1 MIQPHSSKNS
11 SFSRLLAFRI
21 LVVLAYQVI
30 AVVAGWH
37 IYELSRDPLSLGLV
51 GLAEIVPYFCMAL
64 FAGHA
69 IDRHSRK
76 LFGVASCLLIVLN
89 ALMLAGVSDGII
101 PGNPVIWIYGAIA
114 IGGVARAFIGPTYSA
129 MFAQVLPRSG
139 YARGAAA
146 GSTVFQL
153 GLVAGPALGGI
164 MTASIG
170 KTASYAVAAVFGLG
184 AAAVLLS
191 IRTEARAPAENSPM
205 ISSIVEGLR
214 FVRNNRIVLG
224 AQMLDMF
231 AVLFGGAVSLLPAFV
246 QDVFSTGP
254 ETLGLLRA
262 APALGGMATGIMLS
276 RCPISRNNGH
286 WMLGTVAGFGICI
299 IGFALSGDLL
309 TAAMFLLLSGIC
321 DGVSMVT
328 RTTIIQLVTPDAMR
342 GRVAAINGIF
352 IGSSNELG
360 AFESGLAARFL
371 GLVPSV
377 VFGGV
382 MTLIVVGVTG
392 WFAPELRR
400 LDLKQLD

>member
-1 MIQPHSSKNS
+1 
-11 SFSRLLAFRI
+11 
-21 LVVLAYQVI
+21 
-30 AVVAGWH
+30 
-37 IYELSRDPLSLGLV
+37 
-51 GLAEIVPYFCMAL
+51 
-64 FAGHA
+64 
-69 IDRHSRK
+69 
-76 LFGVASCLLIVLN
+76 
-89 ALMLAGVSDGII
+89 
-101 PGNPVIWIYGAIA
+101 
-114 IGGVARAFIGPTYSA
+114 
-129 MFAQVLPRSG
+129 
-139 YARGAAA
+139 
-146 GSTVFQL
+146 
-153 GLVAGPALGGI
+153 

-205 ISSIVEGLR
+205 ISSILEGLR

-276 RCPISRNNGH
+276 HCPISRNNGH

-309 TAAMFLLLSGIC
+309 TAAMFLLLSGMC

-400 LDLKQLD
+400 FDLKQLD